1 MSDTLLRQISM
12 MGLIPRYPA
21 KTFTNEIKGKL
32 SDLGYEAT
40 LRTIQRDLQE
50 LSRLFP
56 IVSDERSQPFGWS
69 WEKDAESYESPAMDP
84 IQALTFSLAA
94 QYLEPL
100 MPKANFKR
108 IETYFDFS
116 LPIKTLSARSK

>member
-12 MGLIPRYPA
+12 MELIPRYPA
-21 KTFTNEIKGKL
+21 KTFTNEIKEKL

-56 IVSDERSQPFGWS
+56 IISDERSQPFGWS
-69 WEKDAESYESPAMDP
+69 WEKDAQGYESPAMDP
-84 IQALTFSLAA
+84 VQALTFSLAA

-100 MPKANFKR
+100 MPKAILKEWKIFLLELK
-108 IETYFDFS
+108 S
-116 LPIKTLSARSK
+116 LGG